1 MHPSS
6 VGFRRGRLS
15 DAVTYGIIPL
25 SFPARKSRIWFLHGS
40 RQKKTVHGILRAAIG
55 GQSLNLHPHLL
66 PAPFRSDSQRRLG
79 CTVVYVT
86 HDMMEAMTLA
96 DRMTVLCDGEVVL
109 SDTPEKVYE
118 SGDEVV
124 RSLFGN

>member
-1 MHPSS
+1 M
-6 VGFRRGRLS
+6 
-15 DAVTYGIIPL
+15 
-25 SFPARKSRIWFLHGS
+25 
-40 RQKKTVHGILRAAIG
+40 RQKAAHGILRAAIG
-55 GQSLNLHPHLL
+55 GQSLNLHPRLL
-66 PAPFRSDSQRRLG
+66 PAPFRSDSQRRLS

-86 HDMMEAMTLA
+86 HDMMEAMALA
-96 DRMTVLCDGEVVL
+96 DRMTVLCDGKAVL